1 MRTGPWPALNEGRSA
16 SPPAQSFPVVASMV
30 FAALGSQ
37 RPIAPKVMGY
47 LGDRLRHSERARPP
61 HPDRSRPP
69 SGVLLRPAMFRSF
82 RCADRLR
89 PIPPG
94 DRQVSANFRP
104 ELWPAVEGGG
114 KGRKSGFRHV
124 LMLWGK
130 ILSNDRSC
138 PASHCEKMGRR
149 FEDVHT
155 CPGILRWAKR
165 GRVRFA
171 LDRLASA
178 PHRSG
183 ILMPAPQLACARAA
197 RPRCCRCGREF
208 P

>member
-124 LMLWGK
+124 LMLWRK
-130 ILSNDRSC
+130 ILSMIGVALPATARKWAVVLRMFIPAQGFSVGLNVGVFGSRWTVSQARLIDRES
-138 PASHCEKMGRR
+138 
-149 FEDVHT
+149 
-155 CPGILRWAKR
+155 
-165 GRVRFA
+165 
-171 LDRLASA
+171 
-178 PHRSG
+178 
-183 ILMPAPQLACARAA
+183 
-197 RPRCCRCGREF
+197 
-208 P
+208 